1 MPGILAEI
9 SSIIA
14 TYNISTRQVIVND
27 FELTEEPRL
36 FIITEKAIPESLI
49 PIIQQTVGVKA
60 VLIYYSLPFDF
71 FRYQGM

>member
-14 TYNISTRQVIVND
+14 AYNISTRQVIVND
-27 FELTEEPRL
+27 FELTEKPRL
-36 FIITEKAIPESLI
+36 FIITEKVIPESLI

-60 VLIYYSLPFDF
+60 VLIY
-71 FRYQGM
+71 